1 MFAVVVIRGGG
12 RFKDLWK
19 QRYIQSIVISLKC
32 FQEGLEALWCF
43 SFAGVQWDPGEQ
55 GLAVQRG
62 FATWWPGFLY
72 SLVPGGISYLPSGSW
87 PLQSLQANIGGKYW
101 G

>member
-43 SFAGVQWDPGEQ
+43 SIEGVQCLLGPGEQ
-55 GLAVQRG
+55 GLCKCGLKVC
-62 FATWWPGFLY
+62 
-72 SLVPGGISYLPSGSW
+72 
-87 PLQSLQANIGGKYW
+87 
-101 G
+101 